1 MGMKHYGKREVK
13 KLSLMQFNI
22 IQIMGRKPQ
31 IIQLT
36 NAGRDF
42 HLKEKILCLWEM
54 GNKSIIDA
62 KVF

>member
-1 MGMKHYGKREVK
+1 LFAPRA
-13 KLSLMQFNI
+13 LT
-22 IQIMGRKPQ
+22 KPAAS
-31 IIQLT
+31 
-36 NAGRDF
+36 AGRDF

>member
-1 MGMKHYGKREVK
+1 
-13 KLSLMQFNI
+13 MQFNI